1 MSNDLWFGIL
11 IMTDGLL
18 ALSLVIVAVL
28 MG

>member
-11 IMTDGLL
+11 IMTGGLL